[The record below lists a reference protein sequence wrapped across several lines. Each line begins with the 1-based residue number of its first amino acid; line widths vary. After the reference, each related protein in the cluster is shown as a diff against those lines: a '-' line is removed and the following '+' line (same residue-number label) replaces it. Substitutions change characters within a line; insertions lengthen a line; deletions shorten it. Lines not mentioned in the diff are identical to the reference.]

1 MTNAE
6 IARAVVVASMRQ
18 APQSS
23 PLRLD
28 LIERITRALDA
39 KDRNAAQRA
48 ADIPH
53 YGVVR

>member
-1 MTNAE
+1 MKHEMSN
-6 IARAVVVASMRQ
+6 R
-18 APQSS
+18 
-23 PLRLD
+23 D
-28 LIERITRALDA
+28 ITRALDA

>member
-39 KDRNAAQRA
+39 KDRNADVARV
-48 ADIPH
+48 PY
-53 YGVVR
+53 YGRVS